1 MKTLSNISILLC
13 ILLLCTPP
21 DAKTQEVSQWLDL
34 GLYGGQFQTVAVDP
48 FDNSIV
54 FAGSYLGGGLFKST
68 DYGAAWKTVPGFR
81 DTEVYGK
88 LLLTNTSRERSG

>member
-34 GLYGGQFQTVAVDP
+34 GLYGGQFQTVAVNPSDS
-48 FDNSIV
+48 SIL

-68 DYGAAWKTVPGFR
+68 DYGTTWKTVPPSGIPR
-81 DTEVYGK
+81 YMK
-88 LLLTNTSRERSG
+88 LLLTNTIREHSG